1 MSPNILYILFQNKK
15 SIWKFRRNQTPE
27 NSILRNGSF
36 SGLNWTPGNFQ
47 IFFCSKNA
55 EKIDR
60 NKDEKIKQLPV
71 RVLDTFCTG
80 RLVSFPFL
88 FLLLVSLRWLW
99 VSPWSAQYY
108 NAWRPSW
115 QCLVTVRWVGN
126 LTRQCSTW
134 QCLSEEGWLGRL
146 LLLLL
151 LRRWF
156 LLLLLAV
163 PCRGWACRVLL
174 PGQKQLGHNLGL
186 FLFLII
192 IVTIPLLPAF
202 WPLGLFLFLINIIIN
217 KYHHLLPAFWPL
229 GLFLLFLN
237 FWFSPTFRPR
247 VLAAFWEGGDN

>member
-27 NSILRNGSF
+27 NLILRNGSF
-36 SGLNWTPGNFQ
+36 SGLNWTGNFK
-47 IFFCSKNA
+47 IFFCSKNV
-55 EKIDR
+55 EKIDQK
-60 NKDEKIKQLPV
+60 KDVKIKQLPV

-202 WPLGLFLFLINIIIN
+202 WPLGLFL
-217 KYHHLLPAFWPL
+217 
-229 GLFLLFLN
+229 LFLN